1 MIKKEVNFLN
11 ESVAVD
17 ISGMVAL
24 NYFSEFGKDI
34 NSVFTKFTKLS
45 KYGNDSVKLV
55 ENLDPALLNECAN
68 IAFIMVRNANGDKFK
83 KIEDFYGSF
92 PCGDL
97 SMACIQLVM
106 ELFNTQRTTVK
117 EKVNFKKKVSRGK

>member
-11 ESVAVD
+11 ESVTVD

-55 ENLDPALLNECAN
+55 ENLDPALLNECGN
-68 IAFIMVRNANGDKFK
+68 IAFIMIRNANRDRFK
-83 KIEDFYGSF
+83 KIEDFYGAF
-92 PCGDL
+92 ACGDL
-97 SMACIQLVM
+97 SMGCIQLVM
-106 ELFNTQRTTVK
+106 ELFNTQRTTIK